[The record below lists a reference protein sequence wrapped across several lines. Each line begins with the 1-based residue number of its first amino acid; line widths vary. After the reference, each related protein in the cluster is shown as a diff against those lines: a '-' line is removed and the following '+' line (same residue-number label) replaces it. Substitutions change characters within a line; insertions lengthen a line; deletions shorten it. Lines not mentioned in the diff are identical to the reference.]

1 MVAAV
6 QCRARGNDMEF
17 VGERIS
23 VRKGPNGLSVQAMRS
38 TAARGFWGDLWGR
51 LTGQCVGICMAK
63 IIIKTPTP
71 GDPGE
76 GTVDHVECSKGN
88 CNCNCVSN
96 YEDYGDGSAAYWC
109 DCKK

>member
-1 MVAAV
+1 
-6 QCRARGNDMEF
+6 
-17 VGERIS
+17 
-23 VRKGPNGLSVQAMRS
+23 
-38 TAARGFWGDLWGR
+38 
-51 LTGQCVGICMAK
+51 MAK